1 MTRKELKALLGEGKI
16 VTIRKDEKG
25 YVVTD
30 ITDQVTYKEESAAL
44 EVLVDSPFEY
54 GDVLFDPNG
63 PPGPSLIINN
73 EPSTEISLT
82 KKPAEAL
89 LNVGIPCFADAEETP
104 SFDDLLNATTT
115 DNTRLLMEKIR
126 DAGEEKNFVEA
137 IRQLAPL
144 VGKAPS
150 LEDMCGGKVK

>member
-1 MTRKELKALLGEGKI
+1 MTLKELKALLDEGKI

-44 EVLVDSPFEY
+44 EVLVDSLFEY

-63 PPGPSLIINN
+63 PHGPSLIINN

-82 KKPAEAL
+82 KKQAEAL
-89 LNVGIPCFADAEETP
+89 LNVGVPCFV
-104 SFDDLLNATTT
+104 
-115 DNTRLLMEKIR
+115 
-126 DAGEEKNFVEA
+126 DAGKVTSF
-137 IRQLAPL
+137 
-144 VGKAPS
+144 
-150 LEDMCGGKVK
+150 EDMYGGKVK